1 VQERQSKNPY
11 PLLNTS
17 SCNFYLDD
25 ETVDMDF
32 VVDPL
37 GLPPF
42 ETAERLLN
50 CYMETI
56 QNSYPMLAKK
66 AFVTQFY
73 HCYNSLAR
81 GRLYPLAKKWQAML
95 NLVFAIGA
103 AYSHL
108 IKASWRADDRDHFLY
123 HSRAWAL
130 SLKDPWW
137 FSHPDLAQTQI
148 TGLLA
153 LYYLTIGHVNR
164 SWTVIG
170 MAMRF
175 GVGLGLHVRND
186 DRTASALK
194 KEILSRIWWGLYSLE
209 RMLCAIT
216 GRPSVGTE
224 AFCSVA
230 FPLPISGDEVDEER
244 IQAQF
249 GTRPQDGRANAF
261 SPFDMSSASSSVGIN
276 YQVEAA
282 NSGSYLTCTIRLG
295 MITQKALNT
304 VYSPAIIS
312 VSWKDIQTRIMNL
325 SEELEAW
332 AARLPSSFDFR
343 HSGPGEQ
350 NMGVERRIL
359 QIYYYS
365 ATILISRPC
374 LCRIDR
380 RIKSQTQVSHDLNQR
395 MAANC
400 VAAAKGL
407 TNLLPTDMG
416 NGGRLI
422 YKVFPWWAVVH
433 YVMQS
438 LAVLLLKISY
448 NSSATPDTTDA
459 MPTIEK
465 LIRWLRELRPSN
477 GMARRAYAIAFDLLQ
492 KMVVR
497 TNIVSPYHR
506 SQHHLLH
513 DAPLTASSLNRTNQT
528 IEYIR
533 PHL

>member
-1 VQERQSKNPY
+1 VQERQSKNPF
-11 PLLNTS
+11 PQLNTS
-17 SCNFYLDD
+17 SCSFYLDD
-25 ETVDMDF
+25 ETVDIDTI
-32 VVDPL
+32 VDQTE
-37 GLPPF
+37 LPPL
-42 ETAERLLN
+42 EIAERLLN
-50 CYMETI
+50 CYMETV

-66 AFVTQFY
+66 KFVTQFY
-73 HCYNSLAR
+73 HYYNSVAR
-81 GRLYPLAKKWQAML
+81 GHPYPLAKKWQAML

-108 IKASWRADDRDHFLY
+108 IKAPWQADDRDHFLY

-130 SLKDPWW
+130 SLRDPWW

-164 SWTVIG
+164 SWIVIG

-186 DRTASALK
+186 DRTASAVK

-209 RMLCAIT
+209 RILCAIT

-230 FPLPISGDEVDEER
+230 FPLPISGDDIDEER

-261 SPFDMSSASSSVGIN
+261 SPSEMSSASSSAGMD
-276 YQVEAA
+276 YQVDAA

-295 MITQKALNT
+295 MITQKTLNT
-304 VYSPAIIS
+304 VYSPTMVS
-312 VSWKDIQTRIMNL
+312 FSWKDVQARLVSL
-325 SEELEAW
+325 SDELETW
-332 AARLPSSFDFR
+332 AARLPSGFNFR
-343 HSGPGEQ
+343 QSGPGEQ
-350 NMGVERRIL
+350 SMGVERRIL

-380 RIKSQTQVSHDLNQR
+380 RIKNQTRVSNDLNQR
-395 MAANC
+395 MAATC
-400 VAAAKGL
+400 VAAAKAL

-416 NGGRLI
+416 NKGRRVYEI
-422 YKVFPWWAVVH
+422 FPWWAVVH
-433 YVMQS
+433 YIMQS
-438 LAVLLLKISY
+438 LAVLMLEISY
-448 NSSATPDTTDA
+448 DSSANPDTNDA
-459 MPTIEK
+459 IPSIKK
-465 LIRWLRELRPSN
+465 LIRWLRELRSSN

-492 KMVVR
+492 KMVVG
-497 TNIVSPYHR
+497 TNIVSPRHS
-506 SQHHLLH
+506 SQRYLFS
-513 DAPLTASSLNRTNQT
+513 DAPLTSHLHST
-528 IEYIR
+528 ILTR
-533 PHL
+533 L